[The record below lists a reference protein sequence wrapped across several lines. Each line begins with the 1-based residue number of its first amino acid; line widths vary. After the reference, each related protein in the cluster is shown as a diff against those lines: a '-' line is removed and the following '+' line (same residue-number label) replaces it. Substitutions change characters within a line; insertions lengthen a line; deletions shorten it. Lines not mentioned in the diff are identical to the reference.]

1 MLLFNATRR
10 TTTVIKV
17 LLILICGVLY
27 PYTSQSSQKKV
38 INELDLRGVSGYLE
52 QNYRLERLSSPF
64 NSYVYIRNEN
74 NCGVLSKIDHGK
86 ARTLSLPDKSVIA
99 LCGDISYFGNTI
111 LLYDKPMGFGSRI
124 EYSFKLNKK
133 EIKLENMYFSDNL
146 GNYYSI
152 LDNKEMMISY
162 DEDPRKRKLVAIKSN
177 SKTIWLYDIKNEK
190 SGEKIITKLKEISI
204 KENEDIIVTGA
215 TEEYMESEFFVFY
228 KLESDRFQ
236 GYVLES
242 DITLN

>member
-1 MLLFNATRR
+1 
-10 TTTVIKV
+10 
-17 LLILICGVLY
+17 
-27 PYTSQSSQKKV
+27 
-38 INELDLRGVSGYLE
+38 
-52 QNYRLERLSSPF
+52 
-64 NSYVYIRNEN
+64 
-74 NCGVLSKIDHGK
+74 
-86 ARTLSLPDKSVIA
+86 
-99 LCGDISYFGNTI
+99 
-111 LLYDKPMGFGSRI
+111 
-124 EYSFKLNKK
+124 
-133 EIKLENMYFSDNL
+133 
-146 GNYYSI
+146 
-152 LDNKEMMISY
+152 MISY